1 MKTSI
6 NLKLLLGFVL
16 IFNLQSFITNQQ
28 SSTLYAQDPDLFKNT
43 WYLHNLVIDG
53 DSNIP
58 PVNDEIPF
66 VPADF
71 YENGVINTG
80 MCDENG
86 TGQLEYIGTT
96 EFNVLNINFLQ
107 GGCDE
112 NHPDNQ
118 NYSGLY
124 QQFWGYLL
132 NSGAIPYEITEDG
145 ENRTLLITG
154 PNGDHAIYENEAPL
168 SIDDF
173 TDSKFLIYPNPVK
186 ETLNINNSSNQTV
199 TVTIYDVS
207 GKKLQSHVL
216 ESSKEIIN
224 VKPLKTGLYFVV
236 FENEAGE
243 PSSERFIKK

>member
-1 MKTSI
+1 MKTTI
-6 NLKLLLGFVL
+6 NLKLLLGFVF
-16 IFNLQSFITNQQ
+16 IFNLQATITNEQ
-28 SSTLYAQDPDLFKNT
+28 SYTLYAQNPDLFENT

-58 PVNDEIPF
+58 PINDEIPF

-80 MCDENG
+80 MCEETG
-86 TGQLEYIGTT
+86 TGELEYIGTT
-96 EFNVLNINFLQ
+96 EFDVLTINFLT
-107 GGCDE
+107 GGCEE
-112 NHPDNQ
+112 NQPHNQ
-118 NYSGLY
+118 QYSSLY
-124 QQFWGYLL
+124 QSFWSNLL
-132 NSGAIPYEITEDG
+132 YSYEITKDG
-145 ENRTLLITG
+145 QNRTLIITS
-154 PNGDHAIYENEAPL
+154 PNGDYAIFGNEAPL

-186 ETLNINNSSNQTV
+186 ETVNINNSSNQTV

-216 ESSKEIIN
+216 ESSKETIN
-224 VKPLKTGLYFVV
+224 VKPLKAGLYFVV

-243 PSSERFIKK
+243 RSSERFVKQ